1 MNNTNNVEVGDKI
14 QLKGFGYDFH
24 EVLQISDFRTLGI
37 LCDNQYTIKHF
48 QMYDVINVIKA
59 GTKPHPHKDLI
70 IAWAHGAEIEC
81 YTQNRFILHV
91 APVWNECLVYRVKP
105 SKSPNQVE
113 KESIEA
119 EMIKLADRL
128 KELDV

>member
-1 MNNTNNVEVGDKI
+1 MNNIEVGDLVQVEGGNYCEVKSSRTDNSSI
-14 QLKGFGYDFH
+14 RLGGGLPYTYD
-24 EVLQISDFRTLGI
+24 ISTAS
-37 LCDNQYTIKHF
+37 
-48 QMYDVINVIKA
+48 VSNVIKA

-70 IAWAHGAEIEC
+70 IAWAHGAEIE
-81 YTQNRFILHV
+81 YYNNHLGWRV
-91 APVWNECLVYRVKP
+91 ECCTPCWSTTTRYRIKP

-119 EMIKLADRL
+119 EMLKLADRL